1 MEAFY
6 EKGNWFDGVHPT
18 KKGAVLFSRWLA
30 ERFLEPEFS
39 KINHRGKNQKNLKA
53 CKEER
58 LKVLANGEM
67 SGSERFKEHRE

>member
-39 KINHRGKNQKNLKA
+39 QIKNPA
-53 CKEER
+53 
-58 LKVLANGEM
+58 
-67 SGSERFKEHRE
+67 S